1 MSASYPSGHAM
12 TGFMMS
18 EYYARKYPDVA
29 IELYALGNK
38 IARSRELVG
47 IHYPSDTAI
56 SKEIVKIIIDNSLIR
71 E

>member
-1 MSASYPSGHAM
+1 
-12 TGFMMS
+12 
-18 EYYARKYPDVA
+18 
-29 IELYALGNK
+29 LYALGNK